1 LSENPQKVH
10 GLAGV
15 TLGTI
20 VQAITCVVVGSI
32 LGLIFIWKLALIGIG
47 MVPLVFLIVIELL
60 IET

>member
-1 LSENPQKVH
+1 MH